1 MPVHTVKTIA
11 SHNGGH
17 HADDVFGVAIMRAIF
32 PDARI
37 IRTRDAAL
45 ISQADVAIDVGGEW
59 DPERGRYDHHQKGFS
74 GARENGVVY
83 ASAGLIWADVGE
95 HFIGKMA
102 GHLNTHEIKSVH
114 RSVDEQLVVYLD
126 MEDTG
131 AQKCAPDFFGLSAL
145 VHTFNLTRWEERFI
159 ESQAS
164 DEEHARQL
172 VEAERDKR
180 FLEAADH
187 VVVLVTRL
195 VTHLA
200 GELADAAV
208 VRKAE
213 KLANGRILLLSEPG
227 VSWNATVCAEMPDV
241 QFVVYPDSSDRQYQ
255 VRTVPVEPQSFEA
268 RVDLP
273 RAWAGLRGQELAE
286 VTGVPDSVFC
296 HNRMFIAGA
305 GSRAGALRLAELALS
320 K

>member
-1 MPVHTVKTIA
+1 MPVHAVKTIA
-11 SHNGGH
+11 SHNGSH

-37 IRTRDAAL
+37 VRTRDATL

-59 DPERGRYDHHQKGFS
+59 DPERGRYDHHQKDFS
-74 GARENGVVY
+74 GARDNGVVY

-95 HFIGKMA
+95 HFIGKIA
-102 GHLNTHEIKSVH
+102 GHLNTHEIKAVH
-114 RSVDEQLVVYLD
+114 RAVDEQLVVYLD

-145 VHTFNLTRWEERFI
+145 VATFNLTRWEERCI

-164 DEEHARQL
+164 DKEHAREL
-172 VEAERDKR
+172 VDAERSKR
-180 FLEAADH
+180 FLEAADQ
-187 VVVLVTRL
+187 VVLLVARL
-195 VTHLA
+195 VMHLA

-208 VRKAE
+208 VRNGE
-213 KLANGRILLLSEPG
+213 KLAGGRILLLSEPG
-227 VSWNATVCAEMPDV
+227 VSWVATVCAEMPDV
-241 QFVVYPDSSDRQYQ
+241 QFVVYPDSSDNQYQ

-273 RAWAGLRGQELAE
+273 SAWAGLRGQDLAD

-296 HNRMFIAGA
+296 HNKLFIAGA
-305 GSRAGALRLAELALS
+305 VSTVGALRLAELALA